1 MRRTLQT
8 AMLLI
13 SFCLPG
19 ICGAQQMDTITLNLP
34 ESVMTATVQATLP
47 LDIDARSKGLQ
58 GSIRI
63 IGIDNL
69 QFGDKYLA
77 CRLRI
82 AGNNLKIVSELAGHQ
97 INLKI
102 GEVELDFNCTA
113 KLRFDPEKQ
122 LLYIRPVVDKMKSE
136 QNGGQGDIG
145 QALVSLLNGREFP
158 VSMQDMKPLVAKSGA
173 KTLLIAMK
181 FVDIQARRDVLQF
194 SLLPEVSSRIDN

>member
-1 MRRTLQT
+1 MFKIVQT
-8 AMLLI
+8 AILLLCI
-13 SFCLPG
+13 CLPASG
-19 ICGAQQMDTITLNLP
+19 GATKTETITLNLP
-34 ESVMTATVQATLP
+34 ESVMAATVQAALP

-58 GSIRI
+58 GTIRI

-77 CRLRI
+77 CRLRV
-82 AGNNLKIVSELAGHQ
+82 AGSNLKIVSELAGHQ

-102 GEVELDFNCTA
+102 GEVELDFDCTA
-113 KLRFDPEKQ
+113 KLRFDPATQ
-122 LLYIRPVVDKMKSE
+122 VMYIKPVVDRMKSE

-158 VSMQDMKPLVAKSGA
+158 VSMQDMKPLIAKSGG

-194 SLLPEVSSRIDN
+194 SLLPEVSSK

>member
-1 MRRTLQT
+1 MHRILRT
-8 AMLLI
+8 AILLLSI
-13 SFCLPG
+13 CLPASG
-19 ICGAQQMDTITLNLP
+19 GATKTETITLTLP
-34 ESVMTATVQATLP
+34 ESVMAATVQAALP

-58 GSIRI
+58 GTIRI

-77 CRLRI
+77 CRLRV
-82 AGNNLKIVSELAGHQ
+82 AGSNLKIVSELAGHQ

-102 GEVELDFNCTA
+102 GEVELDFDCTA
-113 KLRFDPEKQ
+113 KLRFDPVTQ
-122 LLYIRPVVDKMKSE
+122 VMYIKPVVDRMKSE

-158 VSMQDMKPLVAKSGA
+158 VSMQDMKPLIAKSGG
-173 KTLLIAMK
+173 KTLFIAMK

-194 SLLPEVSSRIDN
+194 SLLPEVSSK

>member
-1 MRRTLQT
+1 MPRILLT
-8 AMLLI
+8 AILLLSI
-13 SFCLPG
+13 CLPAYA
-19 ICGAQQMDTITLNLP
+19 GATKTETITLNLP
-34 ESVMTATVQATLP
+34 ESVMAATVQAALP

-82 AGNNLKIVSELAGHQ
+82 AGSNLKIVSELAGHQ

-102 GEVELDFNCTA
+102 GEVDLDFDCTA
-113 KLRFDPEKQ
+113 RLRFDPAKQ
-122 LLYIRPVVDKMKSE
+122 VLYIKPVVDRMKSG

-158 VSMQDMKPLVAKSGA
+158 VSMQDMKPLIAKSGG
-173 KTLLIAMK
+173 KTLFIAMK

-194 SLLPEVSSRIDN
+194 SLLPQVSSK

>member
-1 MRRTLQT
+1 MPRILLT
-8 AMLLI
+8 AILLLSI
-13 SFCLPG
+13 CLPAHA
-19 ICGAQQMDTITLNLP
+19 GATKTETITLNLP
-34 ESVMTATVQATLP
+34 ESVMAATVQAALP

-82 AGNNLKIVSELAGHQ
+82 AGSNLKIVSELAGHQ

-102 GEVELDFNCTA
+102 GEVDLDFDCTA
-113 KLRFDPEKQ
+113 RLRFDPAKQ
-122 LLYIRPVVDKMKSE
+122 VLYIKPVVDRMKSG

-158 VSMQDMKPLVAKSGA
+158 VSMQDMKPLIAKSGG
-173 KTLLIAMK
+173 KTLFIAMK

-194 SLLPEVSSRIDN
+194 SLLPQVSSK